1 MEGLPGLSHMIEAN
15 VRCDLWARRAV
26 LVGHVN
32 DGLSDVRPASEP
44 ASARDRVSVV
54 ARSGKCGNVARR
66 SKAKT
71 VCDPATRE

>member
-1 MEGLPGLSHMIEAN
+1 MRGDGATGTEGLPGLSHMIEAN

-44 ASARDRVSVV
+44 A
-54 ARSGKCGNVARR
+54 
-66 SKAKT
+66 T
-71 VCDPATRE
+71 LHATA